1 MIYVSLRKKKKKK
14 YGHISIQGMYNNNM
28 INNLR
33 NQPNKKRKIKVESFQ
48 EEVQKIMILQTCNS
62 LYNLLQ
68 YQLETVIPSVVG
80 EN

>member
-1 MIYVSLRKKKKKK
+1 MCPLEKKKK
-14 YGHISIQGMYNNNM
+14 YGHISIQGMYNNNNM

>member
-1 MIYVSLRKKKKKK
+1 MIYVSLRKKKKK
-14 YGHISIQGMYNNNM
+14 YGHISIQGMYNNNNM

-33 NQPNKKRKIKVESFQ
+33 NQPNKKRKIRVESFQ
-48 EEVQKIMILQTCNS
+48 EEAQKIMILQTCNS

>member
-1 MIYVSLRKKKKKK
+1 MCPLEKRKKK

>member
-1 MIYVSLRKKKKKK
+1 MCPLEKKKK